1 MTDEPDEPGDDQAS
15 TPSPGPTRAAARKA
29 AAEAAAKAPAA
40 APAKKTVAKK
50 ATVKSLANPTAAKPT
65 ATARTGGTAT
75 GQRKPRK
82 PDAASAKAASRSGN
96 PAKKAAA
103 VAEQSRY
110 TPPVPNAAK
119 VSPWYVPAF
128 MFGFLILGMLVIF
141 FNYIEWPFGAASN
154 WRLLGGLGSILAG
167 ILVAT
172 RYH

>member
-1 MTDEPDEPGDDQAS
+1 MADEPGDD
-15 TPSPGPTRAAARKA
+15 TPDAPTTGPTRAAARKA

-40 APAKKTVAKK
+40 APAEKPAVKK
-50 ATVKSLANPTAAKPT
+50 ATQVKSMAKPVAKPA
-65 ATARTGGTAT
+65 ATARTGGTGT
-75 GQRKPRK
+75 GPKRVKK
-82 PDAASAKAASRSGN
+82 PDASAVKAATRSGN
-96 PAKKAAA
+96 PARKAAA
-103 VAEQSRY
+103 VAESSRY
-110 TPPVPNAAK
+110 TPPVPTAAK

-141 FNYIEWPFGAASN
+141 FNYIEWPFGDASN